1 MQQYAISLQAR
12 TLGERLTAFARF
24 CAGEESQLPEPASE
38 AGLQLKQQMLDSLG
52 EQQSQSL
59 NAYGY
64 SWLIYQT
71 SLQIAALEKLI
82 RGLSLTT
89 DNQ

>member
-1 MQQYAISLQAR
+1 
-12 TLGERLTAFARF
+12 
-24 CAGEESQLPEPASE
+24 
-38 AGLQLKQQMLDSLG
+38 MLDSLG